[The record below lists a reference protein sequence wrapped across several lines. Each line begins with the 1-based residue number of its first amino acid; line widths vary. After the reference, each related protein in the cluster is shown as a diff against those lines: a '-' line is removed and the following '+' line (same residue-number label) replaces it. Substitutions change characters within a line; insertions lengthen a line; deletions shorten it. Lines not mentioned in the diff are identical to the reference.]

1 MKVIGL
7 DVGEKRIGV
16 AKADVSI
23 RIATPVGF
31 FNVDGTEWEKI
42 DRIAKMNNTNVFVL
56 GLPRSNEG
64 NETQQSVYVRQF
76 AKKLTEKI
84 PGARVRFQDESLTSV
99 QAEEHLK
106 MRKKAYEKGDIDAE
120 AATIILQD
128 YVENYR
134 PEEPEPA
141 PVEAPVPLI
150 PGMKAPTAMPV
161 APVAPAPAPT
171 PAPAPKAEPAP
182 EPKPEEKIPDPVA
195 LASSNAFEKELERQ
209 LDALDAKEEKAEE
222 ESPNKVVAAAK
233 QIKDGAEKLADNT
246 KAAAKREGEKV
257 ALNAKKAEQKV
268 KKFSKKIFILPPI
281 IIVTIVLLIGGGLF
295 IKKKLDDRAAYEAWV
310 KEQESKQAKEFEFE
324 IKPGENIFDVKKHFA
339 SYECNKDPL
348 EPDKKEK
355 CFTDEQ
361 IKVAFDSSIYG
372 KTFIPEGAS
381 LEGFLMPEKLRCY
394 ENSVE
399 NPVQACVERFLNL
412 TSDFIQKNN
421 LEMKYSER
429 GFTLYQGIILASIIQ
444 KEANSPDMPTVS
456 QVFQTRLSYGIP
468 LGSDVT
474 VTYALDVVDPNRT
487 TYKDNQAAL
496 QIDSCYN
503 TRKNA
508 GLPCGPISMPG
519 GNALMAVASPTDTSY
534 LYFLTGDDGV
544 MYYSYTEYEHNQN
557 IYLHCQVLCNVSL

>member
-1 MKVIGL
+1 MKIIGL

-16 AKADVSI
+16 AKADDSI
-23 RIATPVGF
+23 RIATPIGF
-31 FNVDGTEWEKI
+31 FNVDGTEWEMI

-99 QAEEHLK
+99 QAEERLK

-128 YVENYR
+128 YVESYR
-134 PEEPEPA
+134 PEEPKPE
-141 PVEAPVPLI
+141 PVEETAPLI
-150 PGMKAPTAMPV
+150 PGMKA
-161 APVAPAPAPT
+161 APVVAAAPTPTPT
-171 PAPAPKAEPAP
+171 PAPAPAPDPTQKVKAP
-182 EPKPEEKIPDPVA
+182 EPVDVDNKT
-195 LASSNAFEKELERQ
+195 FEKELEKK
-209 LDALDAKEEKAEE
+209 LDAAVPKEEVAEE
-222 ESPNKVVAAAK
+222 SKNPVVVAAK
-233 QIKDGAEKLADNT
+233 QIKDKTEKLADNT

-268 KKFSKKIFILPPI
+268 KKFSKKIIILPPLI
-281 IIVTIVLLIGGGLF
+281 IAIIVLCVGGGLF

-310 KEQESKQAKEFEFE
+310 REEESKKAKEFEFE
-324 IKPGENIFDVKKHFA
+324 VKPGETIFDVKKNFA
-339 SYECNKDPL
+339 SYKCNKDPL
-348 EPDKKEK
+348 DPEKKEK

-361 IKVAFDSSIYG
+361 IEEAFDSSIYG
-372 KTFIPEGAS
+372 KSFIPNGVS
-381 LEGFLMPEKLRCY
+381 LEGFLMPEKFRCF
-394 ENSVE
+394 ENGVD
-399 NPVQACVERFLNL
+399 NPVQACIERFLNH
-412 TSDFIQKNN
+412 TSDFIQNNN
-421 LEMKYSER
+421 LEMKYAER
-429 GFTLYQGIILASIIQ
+429 GFSLYEGIILASVIQ
-444 KEANSPDMPTVS
+444 KEARSQDMPTVS
-456 QVFQTRLSYGIP
+456 QVFQTRLNYGIP

-474 VTYALDVVDPNRT
+474 VSYALDVVDPDRT

-519 GNALMAVASPTDTSY
+519 GNALMAVANPTDSTY

>member
-31 FNVDGTEWEKI
+31 FNVDGTEWEMI
-42 DRIAKMNNTNVFVL
+42 DRIAKMNNTNVFVI

-84 PGARVRFQDESLTSV
+84 PDARIRFQDESLTSV
-99 QAEEHLK
+99 QAEERLK

-128 YVENYR
+128 YVEHYR

-141 PVEAPVPLI
+141 PVVETAPLI
-150 PGMKAPTAMPV
+150 PGMKTGA
-161 APVAPAPAPT
+161 VAPATPMPT
-171 PAPAPKAEPAP
+171 PAPEPASAKKSIPAAKPAP
-182 EPKPEEKIPDPVA
+182 EKEPEI
-195 LASSNAFEKELERQ
+195 AFDKSFEQELEKK
-209 LDALDAKEEKAEE
+209 LNAAETEKSEATD
-222 ESPNKVVAAAK
+222 SKNPVVVAAK
-233 QIKDGAEKLADNT
+233 QIKDGAEKIADNT
-246 KAAAKREGEKV
+246 KAAARREGEKV
-257 ALNAKKAEQKV
+257 ALNAKKASHNV
-268 KKFSKKIFILPPI
+268 KKFSKKFIILPI
-281 IIVTIVLLIGGGLF
+281 IPLLIVGCVGGGLL

-310 KEQESKQAKEFEFE
+310 REEESKKAREFEFE
-324 IKPGENIFDVKKHFA
+324 VKPGETIFDVKKHFA
-339 SYECNKDPL
+339 EHKCNKDPL
-348 EPDKKEK
+348 EPEKLEK
-355 CFTDEQ
+355 CFSDDQ
-361 IKVAFDSSIYG
+361 IAEAFDSSIYG

-381 LEGFLMPEKLRCY
+381 LEGFLMPEKFRCF
-394 ENSVE
+394 ENSVD
-399 NPVQACVERFLNL
+399 NPVQACIERFLNN
-412 TSDFIQKNN
+412 TSNFIQNNN
-421 LEMKYSER
+421 LEMKYAER
-429 GFTLYQGIILASIIQ
+429 GFSLYEGFILASIIQ
-444 KEANSPDMPTVS
+444 KESRSQDMPTVS
-456 QVFQTRLSYGIP
+456 QVFQTRLNYGIP

-474 VTYALDVVDPNRT
+474 VSYALDVVDPDRT
-487 TYKDNQAAL
+487 TYRDNQAAL

-503 TRKNA
+503 TRKHA
-508 GLPCGPISMPG
+508 GLPCGAISMPG
-519 GNALMAVASPTDTSY
+519 GNALMAVANPTDTSY

>member
-31 FNVDGTEWEKI
+31 FNVDGTEWEMI
-42 DRIAKMNNTNVFVL
+42 DRIAKMNNTNVFVI

-84 PGARVRFQDESLTSV
+84 PDARIRFQDESLTSV
-99 QAEEHLK
+99 QAEERLK

-128 YVENYR
+128 YVEHYR

-141 PVEAPVPLI
+141 PVVETAPLI
-150 PGMKAPTAMPV
+150 PGMKTGTVTPAMPM
-161 APVAPAPAPT
+161 PT
-171 PAPAPKAEPAP
+171 PAPEPAPAKKSVPAAKPAP
-182 EPKPEEKIPDPVA
+182 EPEITDDK
-195 LASSNAFEKELERQ
+195 SFEQELEKK
-209 LDALDAKEEKAEE
+209 LNAAETEKSEATD
-222 ESPNKVVAAAK
+222 SKNPVVVAAK
-233 QIKDGAEKLADNT
+233 QIKDGAEKIADNT

-257 ALNAKKAEQKV
+257 ALNAKKASHNV
-268 KKFSKKIFILPPI
+268 KKFSKKVIILPI
-281 IIVTIVLLIGGGLF
+281 IPLLIVGCVGGGLF

-310 KEQESKQAKEFEFE
+310 REEESKKAREFEFE
-324 IKPGENIFDVKKHFA
+324 VKPGETIFDVKKHFA
-339 SYECNKDPL
+339 EHKCNKDPL
-348 EPDKKEK
+348 EPEKLEK
-355 CFTDEQ
+355 CFSDDQ
-361 IKVAFDSSIYG
+361 IAEAFDSSIYG

-381 LEGFLMPEKLRCY
+381 LEGFLMPEKFRCF
-394 ENSVE
+394 ENSVD
-399 NPVQACVERFLNL
+399 NPVQACIERFLNN
-412 TSDFIQKNN
+412 TSNFIQNNN
-421 LEMKYSER
+421 LEMKYAER
-429 GFTLYQGIILASIIQ
+429 GFSLYEGFILASIIQ
-444 KEANSPDMPTVS
+444 KESRSQDMPTVS
-456 QVFQTRLSYGIP
+456 QVFQTRLNYGIP

-474 VTYALDVVDPNRT
+474 VSYALDVMDPDRT
-487 TYKDNQAAL
+487 TYRDNQAAL

-503 TRKNA
+503 TRKHA
-508 GLPCGPISMPG
+508 GLPCGAISMPG
-519 GNALMAVASPTDTSY
+519 GNALMAVANPTDTSY